1 MKAIIKR
8 RLYDCMTQA
17 DRLAQS
23 LHASGRRMTQQRRL
37 VMQVLQDNPGHLEV
51 EAVYAL
57 AKARDLNTFAVVL
70 TAMTVYQEL
79 GNPEL
84 VEERSE
90 FKPRQGVQTW
100 DVILSAVV
108 RVSLLA
114 SYVVAGLDVRFGWKP
129 EMPPVIQIVAFAFGL
144 LGAGL
149 IAWAMAANRYA
160 AVYARIQQ
168 ERGHVVATSGP
179 YRFVRHPFYVG
190 TITFALTIP
199 LALGS
204 PWAII
209 SGGIAALLFIVKTAA
224 EDRMLR
230 AGLPG
235 YAEYAQQVRYRL
247 LPGVW

>member
-1 MKAIIKR
+1 MDQRGRKVNFVRLLKR
-8 RLYDCMTQA
+8 F
-17 DRLAQS
+17 
-23 LHASGRRMTQQRRL
+23 
-37 VMQVLQDNPGHLEV
+37 VQVLV
-51 EAVYAL
+51 AVAAQAAMLFLSSWRLDWVMAWVYVG
-57 AKARDLNTFAVVL
+57 TFTVVL
-70 TAMTVYQEL
+70 AAMTIYQEVN
-79 GNPEL
+79 NPEL

-90 FKPRQGVQTW
+90 FKPREGVQTW

-114 SYVVAGLDVRFGWKP
+114 NYVVAGLDMRFGWKP
-129 EMPPVIQIVAFAFGL
+129 EIPLAVQIAAFALGL

-149 IAWAMAANRYA
+149 LVWAIAANRYA

-168 ERGHVVATSGP
+168 ERGHAVATTGP

-190 TITFALTIP
+190 TITFSLTIP

-204 PWAII
+204 PWALIP
-209 SGGIAALLFIVKTAA
+209 GGLAALLFIVKTAA

-230 AGLPG
+230 EGLVG
-235 YAEYAQQVRYRL
+235 YREYAGRVRYRL

>member
-1 MKAIIKR
+1 MNFVRLLKR
-8 RLYDCMTQA
+8 F
-17 DRLAQS
+17 
-23 LHASGRRMTQQRRL
+23 
-37 VMQVLQDNPGHLEV
+37 VQVLV
-51 EAVYAL
+51 AVAAQAAMLFLSSWRLDWVMAWVYVG
-57 AKARDLNTFAVVL
+57 TFTVVL
-70 TAMTVYQEL
+70 AAMTIYQEVN
-79 GNPEL
+79 NPEL

-90 FKPRQGVQTW
+90 FKPREGVQTW

-114 SYVVAGLDVRFGWKP
+114 NYVVAGLDMRFGWKP
-129 EMPPVIQIVAFAFGL
+129 EIPLAVQIAAFALGL

-149 IAWAMAANRYA
+149 LVWAIAANRYA

-168 ERGHVVATSGP
+168 ERGHAVATTGP

-190 TITFALTIP
+190 TITFSLTIP

-204 PWAII
+204 PWALIP
-209 SGGIAALLFIVKTAA
+209 GGLAALLFIVKTAA

-230 AGLPG
+230 EGLVG
-235 YAEYAQQVRYRL
+235 YREYAGRVRYRL

>member
-1 MKAIIKR
+1 MGADPIANQPHVWQVG
-8 RLYDCMTQA
+8 RLLKT
-17 DRLAQS
+17 LAQ
-23 LHASGRRMTQQRRL
+23 
-37 VMQVLQDNPGHLEV
+37 
-51 EAVYAL
+51 
-57 AKARDLNTFAVVL
+57 VL
-70 TAMTVYQEL
+70 TAVAALAAMLFLSSWRLDWVMAWVYVGTFAAVLTLMTVYQEVN
-79 GNPEL
+79 NPEL
-84 VEERSE
+84 VEERAE
-90 FKPRQGVQTW
+90 LKPREGVQTW

-108 RVSLLA
+108 RVSLMA

-129 EMPPVIQIVAFAFGL
+129 EIPPAIQIVAFAFGL

-235 YAEYAQQVRYRL
+235 YAEYAQRVRYRL

>member
-1 MKAIIKR
+1 MQNQNEPLAKIRIGCLLK
-8 RLYDCMTQA
+8 
-17 DRLAQS
+17 RLAQV
-23 LHASGRRMTQQRRL
+23 L
-37 VMQVLQDNPGHLEV
+37 VTVV
-51 EAVYAL
+51 AL
-57 AKARDLNTFAVVL
+57 AAMLFLSSWRFDWVMAWVYVGTFAVVL

-90 FKPRQGVQTW
+90 LVPREGVQTW

-114 SYVVAGLDVRFGWKP
+114 SYVVAGLDMHFGWKP
-129 EMPPVIQIVAFAFGL
+129 EIPLAVQVAAFTLGL
-144 LGAGL
+144 LGGGL

-168 ERGHVVATSGP
+168 ERGHAVATTGP

-190 TITFALTIP
+190 VITFSLTVP
-199 LALGS
+199 MALGS
-204 PWAII
+204 PWALI
-209 SGGIAALLFIVKTAA
+209 SGGLAALLFVVKTAL
-224 EDRMLR
+224 EDRMLQ
-230 AGLPG
+230 AELPG
-235 YAEYAQQVRYRL
+235 YREYAERVRYRL

>member
-1 MKAIIKR
+1 MGADPIANQPHVWQVG
-8 RLYDCMTQA
+8 RLLK
-17 DRLAQS
+17 RLAQ
-23 LHASGRRMTQQRRL
+23 
-37 VMQVLQDNPGHLEV
+37 VLT
-51 EAVYAL
+51 AVAAL
-57 AKARDLNTFAVVL
+57 AAMLFLSSWRLDWVMAWVYVGTFAVVL
-70 TAMTVYQEL
+70 TAMTIYQGL
-79 GNPEL
+79 SNPEL
-84 VEERSE
+84 VEERAE
-90 FKPRQGVQTW
+90 LKPREGVQTW

-108 RVSLLA
+108 RVSLMA

-129 EMPPVIQIVAFAFGL
+129 EIPPAIQIVTFAFGL

-235 YAEYAQQVRYRL
+235 YAEYAQRVRYHL

>member
-1 MKAIIKR
+1 VNFVRLLKR
-8 RLYDCMTQA
+8 F
-17 DRLAQS
+17 
-23 LHASGRRMTQQRRL
+23 
-37 VMQVLQDNPGHLEV
+37 VQVLV
-51 EAVYAL
+51 AVAAQAAMLFLSSWRLDWVMAWVYVG
-57 AKARDLNTFAVVL
+57 TFTVVL
-70 TAMTVYQEL
+70 AAMTIYQEVN
-79 GNPEL
+79 NPEL

-90 FKPRQGVQTW
+90 FKPREGVQTW

-114 SYVVAGLDVRFGWKP
+114 NYVVAGLDMRFGWKP
-129 EMPPVIQIVAFAFGL
+129 EIPLAVQIAAFALGL

-149 IAWAMAANRYA
+149 LVWAIAANRYA

-168 ERGHVVATSGP
+168 ERGHAVATTGP

-190 TITFALTIP
+190 TITFSLTIP

-204 PWAII
+204 PWALIP
-209 SGGIAALLFIVKTAA
+209 GGLAALLFIVKTAA

-230 AGLPG
+230 EGLVG
-235 YAEYAQQVRYRL
+235 YREYAGRVRYRL

>member
-1 MKAIIKR
+1 MGANPVANQPLAKQVG
-8 RLYDCMTQA
+8 RLLK
-17 DRLAQS
+17 RLAQ
-23 LHASGRRMTQQRRL
+23 
-37 VMQVLQDNPGHLEV
+37 VLI
-51 EAVYAL
+51 AIAAL
-57 AKARDLNTFAVVL
+57 AAMLFLSSWRFDWVMAWVYVGTFAVGL

-84 VEERSE
+84 AEERSE
-90 FKPRQGVQTW
+90 LTPREGVLTW

-108 RVSLLA
+108 RVSLLG
-114 SYVVAGLDVRFGWKP
+114 SYVVAGLDVRFDWKP
-129 EMPPVIQIVAFAFGL
+129 EIPLAVQIAAFALGL

-160 AVYARIQQ
+160 VVYARIQQ
-168 ERGHVVATSGP
+168 ERGHVVATTGP

-190 TITFALTIP
+190 VIIFALMIP

-204 PWAII
+204 PWALIP
-209 SGGIAALLFIVKTAA
+209 GGLAVLLFVVKTAA
-224 EDRMLR
+224 EDRLLQ

-235 YAEYAQQVRYRL
+235 YAEYAQRTRYRL

>member
-1 MKAIIKR
+1 MGTNPVAGQPPAKTRVGRPLK
-8 RLYDCMTQA
+8 
-17 DRLAQS
+17 RLAQ
-23 LHASGRRMTQQRRL
+23 
-37 VMQVLQDNPGHLEV
+37 VFV
-51 EAVYAL
+51 AVAAL
-57 AKARDLNTFAVVL
+57 AAMLFLSSWRLDWVMAWVYVGTFAVVL

-84 VEERSE
+84 VEERAE
-90 FKPRQGVQTW
+90 FKPREGVQTW

-108 RVSLLA
+108 RLSLLA
-114 SYVVAGLDVRFGWKP
+114 SYVVAGLGVRFGWKP
-129 EMPPVIQIVAFAFGL
+129 EIPLAVQLAAFALGL

-149 IAWAMAANRYA
+149 IAWAMVANRFA

-168 ERGHVVATSGP
+168 ERGHAVATTGP

-204 PWAII
+204 LWALIP
-209 SGGIAALLFIVKTAA
+209 GGLAATLFIVKTAA
-224 EDRMLR
+224 EDRTLQ

-235 YAEYAQQVRYRL
+235 YTEYAQRTRYRL